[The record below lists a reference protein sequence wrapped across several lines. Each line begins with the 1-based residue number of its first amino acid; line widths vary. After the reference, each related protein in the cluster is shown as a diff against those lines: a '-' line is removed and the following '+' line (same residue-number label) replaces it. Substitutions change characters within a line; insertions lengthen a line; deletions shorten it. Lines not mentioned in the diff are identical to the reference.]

1 MSNYEAT
8 ALAKYAYYKHKD
20 EWEQTRF
27 NSYCYL
33 QSKSKKRINQRD
45 IITFPWENR
54 VEDVHI
60 PTDEEIKQVA
70 EWANQIRKKQE
81 NE

>member
-20 EWEQTRF
+20 DWEQARF

-33 QSKSKKRINQRD
+33 QSKTKKRINQQD

-54 VEDVHI
+54 VDDVRI

-70 EWANQIRKKQE
+70 EWAKQIHKKQE